1 MSDVFMT
8 NVVGV
13 VGTGLIAMFFMQLQN
28 LREDLRQGLQQQSDA
43 IKSLQGAVVQL
54 QVNVGQL
61 QADVGQLKADVGQ
74 LKADVSRLN
83 ETVTGHGVRLAR
95 IEQKLNIDD
104 PPAEAA

>member
-1 MSDVFMT
+1 
-8 NVVGV
+8 
-13 VGTGLIAMFFMQLQN
+13 
-28 LREDLRQGLQQQSDA
+28 
-43 IKSLQGAVVQL
+43 VVQL
-54 QVNVGQL
+54 QVDVGQL
-61 QADVGQLKADVGQ
+61 QADVGQ